1 MYIQLFF
8 QFYKLVLKIK
18 FKCKIFLN
26 EINKIFICIPRD
38 VYTISIYVPGI
49 PATISKHKINNHVT
63 QVKMV
68 RIGEDRKIDLAGRYD
83 PLQY

>member
-26 EINKIFICIPRD
+26 EINKIFIC
-38 VYTISIYVPGI
+38 I

>member
-1 MYIQLFF
+1 M
-8 QFYKLVLKIK
+8 
-18 FKCKIFLN
+18 
-26 EINKIFICIPRD
+26 
-38 VYTISIYVPGI
+38 